1 KPMILHVL
9 EEISK
14 DGLFDEIHVST
25 EDEEILQLVTN
36 AGYPPP
42 FCRDP
47 LLSDDYTPLNLVL
60 RAVVER
66 YKAEGQTFDTIV
78 LIFATAAL
86 MEVASLRAAIH
97 QFETVEG
104 LAEMISVAR
113 YPAPIEWAMRMDES
127 GQLHPAQP
135 EKLSVR
141 SQDLEEGWYETA
153 EFVIYDERSLL
164 EKNINIL
171 RMGFPIQYLSI
182 DIDSIEDWVL
192 AEKLAESKK

>member
-42 FCRDP
+42 FRRDP
-47 LLSDDYTPLNLVL
+47 LLSDDYTPLNQVL

-97 QFETVEG
+97 QFEAVEES
-104 LAEMISVAR
+104 AEMISVAR

>member
-1 KPMILHVL
+1 
-9 EEISK
+9 
-14 DGLFDEIHVST
+14 
-25 EDEEILQLVTN
+25 
-36 AGYPPP
+36 
-42 FCRDP
+42 
-47 LLSDDYTPLNLVL
+47 
-60 RAVVER
+60 
-66 YKAEGQTFDTIV
+66 
-78 LIFATAAL
+78 
-86 MEVASLRAAIH
+86 
-97 QFETVEG
+97 
-104 LAEMISVAR
+104 
-113 YPAPIEWAMRMDES
+113 MDES

>member
-1 KPMILHVL
+1 MILHVL

-42 FCRDP
+42 FRRDP

-97 QFETVEG
+97 QFEAVEES
-104 LAEMISVAR
+104 AEMISVAR

>member
-1 KPMILHVL
+1 MILHVL

-47 LLSDDYTPLNLVL
+47 LLSDDYTPLNQVL

-97 QFETVEG
+97 QFEAVEES
-104 LAEMISVAR
+104 AEMISVAR

>member
-1 KPMILHVL
+1 MILHVL

-42 FCRDP
+42 FRRDP
-47 LLSDDYTPLNLVL
+47 LLSDDYTPLNQVL

-97 QFETVEG
+97 QFEAVEES
-104 LAEMISVAR
+104 AEMISVAR

>member
-1 KPMILHVL
+1 ILHVL

-42 FCRDP
+42 FRRDP
-47 LLSDDYTPLNLVL
+47 LLSDDYTPLNQVL

-97 QFETVEG
+97 QFEAVEES
-104 LAEMISVAR
+104 AEMISVAR